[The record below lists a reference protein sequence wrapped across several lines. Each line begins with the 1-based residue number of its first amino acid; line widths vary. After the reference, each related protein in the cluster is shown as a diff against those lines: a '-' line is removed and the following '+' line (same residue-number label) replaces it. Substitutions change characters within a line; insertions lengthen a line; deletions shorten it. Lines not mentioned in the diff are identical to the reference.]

1 MVWSSTGRD
10 DEVLDAGLAIKPRSP
25 ARAPARFAEEQIAVI
40 GAGVIGVT
48 TAYELAADGHEVIV
62 FERRGTV
69 AGEAASPTPAWS
81 RPATSHRGR
90 RRACRSRSRATCSP
104 RTRRC
109 GSAAISTLLALG
121 WLWRWWRACRP
132 EVYRANR
139 ARMYRLAHF
148 SRERLQQ
155 LTQRL
160 HLDFERGQG
169 FLVLLRSARELA
181 LADAGI
187 RALASLG
194 AAPAVLDAAAC
205 RAIEPGLNPLTPLHA
220 GLYSKDDEV
229 GNCRE
234 FSHLL
239 RKEAERAGARFR
251 FNAEVAQIVPGARPS
266 LRVLQTPHDARD
278 SALRSRAGASD
289 EWPSTQPEPGEL
301 SAPSFDA
308 IVVCAALESRRLLRP
323 LGVRLPLLAVCG
335 YSVTAPLRHDDQ
347 HLHLEP
353 RAALMDERYKV
364 AISRLG
370 NRVRVAGS
378 AEIGGDVARQSER
391 AQATLDKVLDDWFP
405 GVTRRNEAQRWKG
418 ARPML
423 PDGPP
428 VLGASGAE
436 GIWLNVGHGGS
447 GWALSAGSARLLAD
461 AIGGRKTPIDIDG
474 LGIERLRA

>member
-1 MVWSSTGRD
+1 MRV
-10 DEVLDAGLAIKPRSP
+10 
-25 ARAPARFAEEQIAVI
+25 AVI

-48 TAYELAADGHEVIV
+48 TAYELAVDGHEVTV

-69 AGEAASPTPAWS
+69 AAECSFANAGMVAPSYTGPWAAPGMPRKVARHLFAAHAPVRIGTGLNG
-81 RPATSHRGR
+81 AT
-90 RRACRSRSRATCSP
+90 
-104 RTRRC
+104 
-109 GSAAISTLLALG
+109 IG

-132 EVYRANR
+132 PVYRANR
-139 ARMYRLAHF
+139 ARMHRLAHF
-148 SRERLQQ
+148 SRERLNQ

-169 FLVLLRSARELA
+169 LLVLLRGAGELA
-181 LADAGI
+181 LAEAGI
-187 RALASLG
+187 RTLQELGVQPAL
-194 AAPAVLDAAAC
+194 LDAAGC

-220 GLYSKDDEV
+220 GLYTKDDEV

-239 RKEAERAGARFR
+239 RREAERAGARFR
-251 FNAEVAQIVPGARPS
+251 FNAQVEAIAAGAEPR
-266 LRVLQTPHDARD
+266 LRVLQTPHDPRD
-278 SALRSRAGASD
+278 SALRSLADSGDPAT
-289 EWPSTQPEPGEL
+289 TQPEAGETTE
-301 SAPSFDA
+301 PVFDA
-308 IVVCAALESRRLLRP
+308 VVVCAAVESRRLLMP
-323 LGVRLPLLAVCG
+323 LGVHLPLLAVCG

-370 NRVRVAGS
+370 QRVRVAGS
-378 AEIGGDVARQSER
+378 AEIGGNLARQSAR

-405 GVTRRNEAQRWKG
+405 GVTRRDAAQRWKG

-436 GIWLNVGHGGS
+436 GVWLNVGHGGS
-447 GWALSAGSARLLAD
+447 GWALSAGSARLVAD
-461 AIGGRKTPIDIDG
+461 AIAGRKTPIEIDG